1 MGMFR
6 TLCVRAFLKP
16 HRLVRCLRNT
26 SRVRRLTGIR
36 RLDLWR
42 WSLRLLASRGFYRH
56 LNHMIRTAR
65 RTCADPQ
72 LGGWID
78 FVSGA
83 LIYVLVRRIRPEVV
97 IETGVGPGGTTAF
110 ILLAL
115 AHNGKG
121 TLHSIDLPGNDAVA
135 YPPLGKT
142 YNIHIPEGLETGWL
156 VPPELKDRWELVV
169 GDSREKLPEVLQAVD
184 RVDVFVHD
192 SLHTDEHIRMEFE
205 AVLPHLNDGGLLL
218 CDDVK
223 ESWSLIF
230 LRLCDD
236 LGLAHVRFK
245 ERLGVAV
252 LPEDHRSRLSTA
264 PAQRGQVVLHG
275 AGQ

>member
-1 MGMFR
+1 
-6 TLCVRAFLKP
+6 
-16 HRLVRCLRNT
+16 VRCLRDT
-26 SRVRRLTGIR
+26 SRVRRLAGISR
-36 RLDLWR
+36 PRFWR
-42 WSLRLLASRGFYRH
+42 WSLRLLVSRDFHRH
-56 LNHMIRTAR
+56 LNRMIRTAR

-83 LIYVLVRRIRPEVV
+83 LVYILVRHTRPAVV

-115 AHNGKG
+115 AHNHKG
-121 TLHSIDLPGNDAVA
+121 TLHSIDLPGNDALV
-135 YPPLGKT
+135 YPPLGRAF
-142 YNIHIPEGLETGWL
+142 NIHVPESLETGWL
-156 VPPELKDRWELVV
+156 VPPGLKDRWELVL

-184 RVDVFVHD
+184 RVDVFLHD
-192 SLHTDEHIRMEFE
+192 SLHTNEHILMEFE
-205 AVLPHLNDGGLLL
+205 AVLPHMSDGGLLL

-223 ESWSLIF
+223 ESWSLAF

-236 LGLAHVRFK
+236 RGLAHVRFK
-245 ERLGVAV
+245 GRLGVAI
-252 LPEDHRSRLSTA
+252 LPADHRSKLSTA
-264 PAQRGQVVLHG
+264 LARRRQAAVHG

>member
-1 MGMFR
+1 MGMSR
-6 TLCVRAFLKP
+6 ALCVRAFLKP
-16 HRLVRCLRNT
+16 HRLVRCVRDA
-26 SRVRRLTGIR
+26 SRVRRLAGIS
-36 RLDLWR
+36 RLRLWR
-42 WSLRLLASRGFYRH
+42 WSLRLLASRGFQRH
-56 LNHMIRTAR
+56 LNRMIRTAR
-65 RTCADPQ
+65 LTCADPQ

-83 LIYVLVRRIRPEVV
+83 LIYVLIRHIRPAVV

-121 TLHSIDLPGNDAVA
+121 TLHSIDLPGNDAVV

-142 YNIHIPEGLETGWL
+142 FNIHIPQGLETGWL
-156 VPPELKDRWELVV
+156 VPPWLQDRWELVV
-169 GDSREKLPEVLQAVD
+169 GDSREKLSEVLQAVG
-184 RVDVFVHD
+184 RVDVFLHD

-205 AVLPHLNDGGLLL
+205 AVLPHMNDSGLLL

-223 ESWSLIF
+223 ESWSLVF

-236 LGLAHVRFK
+236 LSLAHVRFK

-252 LPEDHRSRLSTA
+252 LRADHRSKLSTA
-264 PAQRGQVVLHG
+264 PARRRQAAVHG
-275 AGQ
+275 ASQ